1 MWGNQCH
8 QKKGE
13 LNISIHFL
21 INVIIF
27 LRKDQI
33 AQGPAG
39 LRLLAF
45 AAGAASLAACFME
58 MLHVESG
65 SARLGNVEPSEK
77 RFAKWKSPFFICKSP
92 FFIGK
97 SPFFYR

>member
-1 MWGNQCH
+1 
-8 QKKGE
+8 
-13 LNISIHFL
+13 L

-27 LRKDQI
+27 LRIKDQI

-65 SARLGNVEPSEK
+65 SARL
-77 RFAKWKSPFFICKSP
+77 RM
-92 FFIGK
+92 
-97 SPFFYR
+97 